1 MYVMNL
7 HMYLCICVFFLSLFR
22 ILFTCHG
29 VFYKQLSSWLLHG
42 LLQDSHSEFFIEPA
56 VPTSSAAKKE
66 EELDEKDSADGEPK
80 GMSLFVINPILA
92 PSYMPVR
99 VLEKV
104 SSTSL
109 HELTVHCYNVHTLYV
124 AENLCTCKW
133 ILFS

>member
-1 MYVMNL
+1 MYMYVANL
-7 HMYLCICVFFLSLFR
+7 HMYMYMCICVFFLSLFR

-42 LLQDSHSEFFIEPA
+42 LLQDNHSEFFIEPA

-66 EELDEKDSADGEPK
+66 EELDERDSAGGDEPK

-104 SSTSL
+104 SSASL
-109 HELTVHCYNVHTLYV
+109 HELMVHCYNTKCTYTL
-124 AENLCTCKW
+124 C
-133 ILFS
+133 S

>member
-1 MYVMNL
+1 MYMYVANL
-7 HMYLCICVFFLSLFR
+7 HMYMYMCICVFFLSLFR

-42 LLQDSHSEFFIEPA
+42 LLQDNHSEFFIEPA
-56 VPTSSAAKKE
+56 VPTSSAAKE
-66 EELDEKDSADGEPK
+66 EELDERDSAGGDEPK

-104 SSTSL
+104 SSASL
-109 HELTVHCYNVHTLYV
+109 HELMVHCYNTKCTYTL
-124 AENLCTCKW
+124 C
-133 ILFS
+133 S